1 MIKQEKRTAIISLK
15 IDEKDIKKSEKQV
28 KLVTDKCKEFSVSIN
43 GEKSNLNHDL
53 TSKGMF
59 TKGSKE
65 VANLHWSALVQGSN
79 TGIGNLSEAL
89 FKELKNEA
97 PKIEFKYIEPTHE
110 EITKAEDEGIA
121 LGCKLALARAKIMA
135 AGFGVELDGVL
146 KLTYTTSQRRT
157 LSYQDAFDDLEDSA
171 DSSPMLKSRNAFRK
185 RSVSHAVDPKT
196 VTMAVVKVEVKYK
209 IKP

>member
-1 MIKQEKRTAIISLK
+1 MEYN
-15 IDEKDIKKSEKQV
+15 V
-28 KLVTDKCKEFSVSIN
+28 SVN
-43 GEKSNLNHDL
+43 GKKSNLNHYL

-59 TKGSKE
+59 AKGSKE
-65 VANLHWSALVQGSN
+65 VANLHWTALVEGTN

-97 PKIEFKYIEPTHE
+97 PKIEFKYIEPTQE
-110 EITKAEDEGIA
+110 EISRAEDEGIA

-157 LSYQDAFDDLEDSA
+157 QSYQDAFDDMEDSR
-171 DSSPMLKSRNAFRK
+171 SREGSPMLKSKNGFQR
-185 RSVSHAVDPKT
+185 RSFGRSVDPKT

-209 IKP
+209 IK